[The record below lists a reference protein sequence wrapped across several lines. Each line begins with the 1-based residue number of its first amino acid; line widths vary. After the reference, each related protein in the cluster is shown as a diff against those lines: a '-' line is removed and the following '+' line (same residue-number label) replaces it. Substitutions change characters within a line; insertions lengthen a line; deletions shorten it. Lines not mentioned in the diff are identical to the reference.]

1 MMNKSI
7 DDFRSLFGNFP
18 TGITVVG
25 VTFENESRG
34 ITANSITSVSLEPML
49 LLVCIAK
56 KASSHKILKDVGLF
70 SVNFLAENQKAASQF
85 FASSSDEQK
94 NLMSD
99 FKYTIGKNGSPIL
112 LDTIGWT
119 ECKVVDWF
127 SGGDHSIV
135 LGEVTNFS
143 LESESLKPLVY
154 YQGKYSELS

>member
-1 MMNKSI
+1 MSNKSI
-7 DDFRSLFGNFP
+7 EYFRSLFGNFP

-25 VTFENESRG
+25 ITFENEPRG

-56 KASSHKILKDVGLF
+56 KASSHKVLKDVGLF
-70 SVNFLAENQKAASQF
+70 SVNFLSENQKDASQF

-99 FKYTIGKNGSPIL
+99 FKYTIGQNGSPIL

-119 ECKVVDWF
+119 ECIVVDWF

-154 YQGKYSELS
+154 YQGKYSTLS